1 MSQVSAV
8 HQHTTDFF
16 EQHASEAVNRG
27 FSGEFA
33 YWVSAL
39 GSEPV
44 IPESPKE
51 INWQRSLGAGRSRP
65 LDVQAGMVLAH
76 GVYDHIS
83 QLSDFQ
89 LEDATH
95 PQPLVPDATPDRL
108 PLELIQNLD
117 WRVRQ
122 RMEKKKDSSKE
133 EKTNGHHNGPA
144 GLYDVLQKLG
154 ITHEPV
160 LSR

>member
-8 HQHTTDFF
+8 QSNAADFF
-16 EQHASEAVNRG
+16 EQHAGEAVNHG

-39 GSEPV
+39 GADPVVSERPTEV
-44 IPESPKE
+44 
-51 INWQRSLGAGRSRP
+51 NWQRSIGAGRARP
-65 LDVQAGMVLAH
+65 LDVQPSTVMAT
-76 GVYDHIS
+76 GVYATVS
-83 QLSDFQ
+83 QLSDFKLQ
-89 LEDATH
+89 DATH
-95 PQPLVPDATPDRL
+95 PQPLIPDATPDRL

-122 RMEKKKDSSKE
+122 RLDKKKQPELEEKKE
-133 EKTNGHHNGPA
+133 YRHRGPA

-154 ITHEPV
+154 ITH
-160 LSR
+160 

>member
-16 EQHASEAVNRG
+16 EQRASEAVNRG

-44 IPESPKE
+44 LSGAPKE
-51 INWQRSLGAGRSRP
+51 INWQRALGAGRSRP
-65 LDVQAGMVLAH
+65 LDVQPGMVLAH
-76 GVYDHIS
+76 GVYNNSS

-95 PQPLVPDATPDRL
+95 PQPLVPDATPNRL

-122 RMEKKKDSSKE
+122 RAEKKKDENKE
-133 EKTNGHHNGPA
+133 DKADSHHRGPA

-160 LSR
+160 MPR